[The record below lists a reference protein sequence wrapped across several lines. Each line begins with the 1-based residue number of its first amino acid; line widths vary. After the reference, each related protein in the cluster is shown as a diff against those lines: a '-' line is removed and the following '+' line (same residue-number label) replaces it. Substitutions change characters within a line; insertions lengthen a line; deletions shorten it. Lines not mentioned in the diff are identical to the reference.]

1 VNVDFT
7 HSCISSDHI
16 AQYMADFQRDM
27 IPWIT
32 QGKIKVIEDVRGP
45 IDVAPEYFVSMLKG
59 GNTGKAVVRVAA

>member
-1 VNVDFT
+1 
-7 HSCISSDHI
+7 
-16 AQYMADFQRDM
+16 MADFQRDM